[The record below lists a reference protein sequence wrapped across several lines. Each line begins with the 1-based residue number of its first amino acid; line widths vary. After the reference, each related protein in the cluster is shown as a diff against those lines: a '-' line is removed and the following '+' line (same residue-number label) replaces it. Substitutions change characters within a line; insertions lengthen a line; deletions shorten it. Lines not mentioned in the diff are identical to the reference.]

1 MNGGKKQ
8 MYKILPKS
16 CKYFMKGRQGSS
28 GVVNEPSH
36 DSIKNTELW
45 MFQCDSTQNIQL
57 VAVPVVG
64 EELQSG
70 SETNGIRPLT
80 AVSFDLLDG
89 GTFWSGEK

>member
-36 DSIKNTELW
+36 DSIKSTDLW

-57 VAVPVVG
+57 VAVSVVDVQ
-64 EELQSG
+64 LQSG
-70 SETNGIRPLT
+70 SETSGIRHLT
-80 AVSFDLLDG
+80 AVSFDLLDR